1 MKKQISALR
10 CMLVAL
16 TLFGIQQPAMAVM
29 TELGVNYGY
38 RTTYFSE
45 NNSEKAESAS
55 ASVSMYFWETIALEL
70 SYTKQVVNREEK
82 FGTVDSEVRRIFQTT
97 QYYGGDLIL
106 ILSDKKSLFQ
116 PYIKG
121 GLSYFTKELELKTG
135 SMSTQVMP
143 KEDGSAPSYG
153 VGLKI
158 AISEAMNIKL
168 SYDTWTT
175 NITDVDKKDT
185 FFKAGLTWML

>member
-1 MKKQISALR
+1 
-10 CMLVAL
+10 
-16 TLFGIQQPAMAVM
+16 M
-29 TELGVNYGY
+29 TELGLNYGY

-55 ASVSMYFWETIALEL
+55 ASVSMYFWETVALEL
-70 SYTKQVVNREEK
+70 SYTNQVVNREEK
-82 FGTVDSEVRRIFQTT
+82 FTNDAEIRRIFQTT
-97 QYYGGDLIL
+97 KYYGGDLIL
-106 ILSDKKSLFQ
+106 ILADKKSLFQ

-135 SMSTQVMP
+135 SMTTQVMP
-143 KEDGSAPSYG
+143 KEEGSAPSYG

-158 AISEAMNIKL
+158 AFSEAMSVKL

-175 NITDVDKKDT
+175 NVTNVDKKDT